1 MINIAVFRIRF
12 HILSDSTGTTVICM
26 HDALHTLH
34 CRPMGFTILADGD
47 LTVQL
52 RMENPS
58 CLHLGRFQ
66 GAQWT

>member
-1 MINIAVFRIRF
+1 MIKIAVCGIRF
-12 HILSDSTGTTVICM
+12 HILSGSTDTTVICM

-34 CRPMGFTILADGD
+34 CRPMGFIILADRD

-52 RMENPS
+52 RMEHPS